1 MNRVTT
7 SSAEIVNIQ
16 EIPHLHLRIQLMGG
30 TVQHISLRDFQLEVH
45 LALDY
50 HWVRHE
56 AFLERVTLET
66 TQSAMSV

>member
-1 MNRVTT
+1 MSAAMNRVTT

-50 HWVRHE
+50 HWV
-56 AFLERVTLET
+56 
-66 TQSAMSV
+66 